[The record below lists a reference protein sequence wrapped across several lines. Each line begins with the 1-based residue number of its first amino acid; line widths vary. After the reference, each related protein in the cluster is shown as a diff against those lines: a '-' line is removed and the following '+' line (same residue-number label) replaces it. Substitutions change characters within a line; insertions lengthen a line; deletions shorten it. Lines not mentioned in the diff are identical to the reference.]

1 MEKEEDL
8 AVSADSRNGRHGD
21 VYLVDG
27 CDTMPKLF
35 LKKSRERD
43 GRIAMREKD
52 FGIWQ
57 AYTWRD
63 YRTRAFEI
71 AHGLLSLGLDAGD
84 VVAVLSED
92 CKEWVFA
99 DLGIMLCG
107 GVVNGVYPTY
117 QSNQVAYTLGD
128 SNCRFLF
135 VEDEEQL
142 DKFLDVEP
150 ELPNIEKVI
159 VFDWKGLRGLQHDK
173 VMPIE
178 RLYTLGQEFGRGRE
192 GLIEKIVDGIGP
204 DDLALLIYTSGTTG
218 PPKGSMIPQKY
229 LMFQTTIN
237 VDVERN
243 ESDEVLTYL
252 PLCHVAE
259 RIFSICIPIAHG
271 TIINF
276 AESPETV
283 ARDFQELSP
292 TVVFAVP
299 RVWEKFYSRVSTA
312 MSEATWL
319 GKLAYRAG
327 LGLASSRARKLLEG
341 RQPNL
346 IDGLRYQLADKL
358 VFRNIKQLLGLDRA
372 RVLYTGAAPISTS
385 LLEWYLALGLPI
397 TEAYGQTEVGVVTM
411 TRQKP
416 LRQGSVGEPIPEVE
430 LKLSEDGE
438 ILIRHPFQFYGYL
451 NKPEKTRET
460 VIDGWVHTGDV
471 GEIDGN
477 GQLRITDRK
486 KDIIITAGGK
496 NVTPSLFENELKFS
510 PFVSDAVVIGDRRK
524 YLTCL
529 VMIDKENVEHHA
541 QTHSIPFTDYRS
553 LCARPEVVALIDEE
567 IREINRRFSNVEQ
580 IKKFRLIDVLLT
592 PEDEELTPT
601 MKLKRSFV
609 SNKYNDLIE
618 DMYGRG

>member
-1 MEKEEDL
+1 MSGENKATDAAFL
-8 AVSADSRNGRHGD
+8 I
-21 VYLVDG
+21 DG
-27 CDTMPKLF
+27 CDTIPKLF
-35 LKKSRERD
+35 LKQSVERGD
-43 GRIAMREKD
+43 KVAMREKD

-57 AYTWRD
+57 SYTWDDFRE
-63 YRTRAFEI
+63 RAMEV
-71 AHGLLSLGLDAGD
+71 AHGLLALGLRAGD
-84 VVAVLSED
+84 VVSIQSED

-117 QSNQVAYTLGD
+117 QSNQVSYTLND

-142 DKFLDVEP
+142 DKYLEVEA
-150 ELPNIEKVI
+150 ELPHIERVI
-159 VFDWKGLRGLQHDK
+159 VFDWKGLRGLSHDK

-178 RLYTLGQEFGRGRE
+178 RLYTMGQEYGRDHAGQVE
-192 GLIEKIVDGIGP
+192 DIVAQGTA

-229 LMFQTTIN
+229 LMFQTTIT
-237 VDVERN
+237 VDYRQ
-243 ESDEVLTYL
+243 DEKDQILTYL

-259 RIFSICIPIAHG
+259 RIFSLCLPLASG
-271 TIINF
+271 AVINF

-292 TVVFAVP
+292 TFIFAVP

-312 MSEATWL
+312 MSEATWF
-319 GKLAYRAG
+319 GQAAYRVG
-327 LGLASSRARKLLEG
+327 LALASSRARKLLDG
-341 RQPNL
+341 RDPGPL
-346 IDGLRYQLADKL
+346 DLLKYHVADWL

-372 RVLYTGAAPISTS
+372 RYLFSGAAPISTS
-385 LLEWYLALGLPI
+385 LLEWFLVLGLPI
-397 TEAYGQTEVGVVTM
+397 TEGYGQTEVGVVTV

-416 LRQGSVGEPIPEVE
+416 LRQGTVGEPIPGVD
-430 LKLSEDGE
+430 LRISDQGE
-438 ILIRHPFQFYGYL
+438 ILIRHPYQFYGYL
-451 NKPEKTRET
+451 NKPEKTADT
-460 VIDGWVHTGDV
+460 IVDGWVHTGDV
-471 GEIDGN
+471 GEIDEH
-477 GQLRITDRK
+477 GQLRITDRM

-510 PFVSDAVVIGDRRK
+510 PYVSDAVVIGDGRK
-524 YLTCL
+524 FLTCL

-541 QTHSIPFTDYRS
+541 QTNSIPFTDYRS
-553 LCARPEVVALIDEE
+553 LCARQEVIDLIDTE
-567 IREINRRFSNVEQ
+567 IHTINKRFSSVEQ

-601 MKLKRSFV
+601 MKLKRSYV
-609 SNKYNDLIE
+609 SNKYNELIE
-618 DMYGRG
+618 SMYRGGPR

>member
-1 MEKEEDL
+1 MNAENKYQ
-8 AVSADSRNGRHGD
+8 SATGNDRAFF
-21 VYLVDG
+21 VDG

-35 LKKSRERD
+35 LKKTAERGD
-43 GRIAMREKD
+43 KIAMREKD

-57 AYTWRD
+57 SYTWSD
-63 YRTRAFEI
+63 YRARAFEI
-71 AHGLLSLGLDAGD
+71 AQGLLSLGLQAGD
-84 VVAVLSED
+84 VVSIQSED

-107 GVVNGVYPTY
+107 GIVNGVYPTY
-117 QSNQVAYTLGD
+117 QSNQVAYTLQD

-142 DKFLDVEP
+142 DKYLDGED
-150 ELPNIEKVI
+150 ELPNVEKVI

-178 RLYTLGQEFGRGRE
+178 RLYTLGQEFGRNNP
-192 GLIEKIVDGIGP
+192 GLIESIVEKGKP

-218 PPKGSMIPQKY
+218 MPKGSMIPQRY
-229 LMFQTTIN
+229 LMFQTTITTG
-237 VDVERN
+237 VKQTER
-243 ESDEVLTYL
+243 DEILTYL

-259 RIFSICIPIAHG
+259 RIFSICLPISSG
-271 TIINF
+271 CVINF

-292 TVVFAVP
+292 TFVFAVP

-312 MSEATWL
+312 MSEATWI
-319 GKLAYRAG
+319 GKTSYRLAVS
-327 LGLASSRARKLLEG
+327 ASRSRARKL
-341 RQPNL
+341 
-346 IDGLRYQLADKL
+346 IDGLTPNLLDVVKYKLADLL

-372 RVLYTGAAPISTS
+372 TYLASGAAPISNS

-397 TEAYGQTEVGVVTM
+397 TEVYGQTEVGVVTT
-411 TRQKP
+411 TRP
-416 LRQGSVGEPIPEVE
+416 DRLRQGTVGEAIDEVE
-430 LKLSEDGE
+430 LKLSDQGE
-438 ILIRHPFQFYGYL
+438 ILVRHPYQFDGYL
-451 NKPEKTRET
+451 NQPEKTRET
-460 VIDGWVHTGDV
+460 IVDGWVHTGDV
-471 GEIDGN
+471 GEIDEN
-477 GQLRITDRK
+477 GQLKITDRM

-510 PFVSDAVVIGDRRK
+510 PFVSDAVVIGDKRK

-529 VMIDKENVEHHA
+529 VMIDKENVEHYA

-553 LCARPEVVALIDEE
+553 LCGQPEIVELIGEE
-567 IREINRRFSNVEQ
+567 IRSINKRFSSVEQ

-592 PEDEELTPT
+592 AEDEELTPT
-601 MKLKRSFV
+601 MKLKRSYV
-609 SNKYNDLIE
+609 SNKYNGLIE
-618 DMYGRG
+618 DMYDR